1 MKDPIQVNMLKQVY
15 EMLSAY
21 VAMDMT
27 EFQRMVPY
35 LEFRTFKKKDLILQ
49 VGEVDPY
56 FNLVAVGLVRK
67 YLNIGKKEVT
77 LQLATE
83 GHYIHSEL
91 SFFRGIPSTVNLE
104 ALESSV
110 LISITRSHMEALYLL
125 GPVFERLGRMM
136 INDMFIRKDYRYY
149 VQLKYNTN
157 ERFLRYMEH
166 HADMLQRVPQKYLA
180 SYLNIKPETFS
191 RLKHLMR
198 KKKTSST
205 H

>member
-1 MKDPIQVNMLKQVY
+1 MKESTQLNMLKQVY
-15 EMLSAY
+15 EILSAY
-21 VAMDMT
+21 MSIDMA
-27 EFQRMVPY
+27 EFERMTPY
-35 LEFRTFKKKDLILQ
+35 LEFRTFQKKDLILA

-56 FNLVAVGLVRK
+56 FNLVAIGLVRK
-67 YLNIGKKEVT
+67 YLHIGKKEVT

-91 SFFRGIPSTVNLE
+91 SFFRDIPSTVNLE

-110 LISITRSHMEALYLL
+110 LISITRRNMEALFEL

-166 HADMLQRVPQKYLA
+166 HSDMLQRVTQKYLA

-198 KKKTSST
+198 KKRSSPT